1 VDQTGAMDETGGQRP
16 VKRETARLADLPVE
30 GLPADAPDRPSAATD
45 PPQGEVDPAEAAHEP
60 GAERSPRAVMEAY
73 AAALRAGDAGL
84 AADLYAEN
92 GLLTS
97 ADERLSGRSAIA
109 GWHEDLLARG
119 AVTTRPSGQGND
131 AGRLEVTSPAGP
143 FIVELSF
150 DASGRIGTAR
160 WLTQAEAERPQ
171 EERERTAT

>member
-1 VDQTGAMDETGGQRP
+1 MDETGGQEP

-30 GLPADAPDRPSAATD
+30 GLPEDAPEAPYAATD
-45 PPQGEVDPAEAAHEP
+45 EVPPDLDPEATAHDPE
-60 GAERSPRAVMEAY
+60 AERGPRAVMTAY
-73 AAALRAGDAGL
+73 AEALEAGDASL

-97 ADERLSGRSAIA
+97 ADERISGRAGIA
-109 GWHEDLLARG
+109 GWHEDLLGRG
-119 AVTTRPSGQGND
+119 RATATPAGQGND
-131 AGRLEVTSPAGP
+131 RSRLEVDSAAGRYV
-143 FIVELSF
+143 VELAF

-160 WLTQAEAERPQ
+160 WLTPAEADLPQ

>member
-1 VDQTGAMDETGGQRP
+1 MDETGGQEP

-30 GLPADAPDRPSAATD
+30 GLPEDAPEAPYAATD
-45 PPQGEVDPAEAAHEP
+45 RVPPDLDPEGTARDP
-60 GAERSPRAVMEAY
+60 DAERGPRTVMTAY
-73 AAALRAGDAGL
+73 ASALEAGDAGL

-97 ADERLSGRSAIA
+97 ADERISGRAGIS
-109 GWHEDLLARG
+109 GWHEDLLRRG
-119 AVTTRPSGQGND
+119 RVTATPAGQGND
-131 AGRLEVTSPAGP
+131 RSRLEVDSAAGRHV
-143 FIVELSF
+143 VELAF

-160 WLTQAEAERPQ
+160 WLTPEEANLSQ

>member
-1 VDQTGAMDETGGQRP
+1 MDQTGGQEP

-30 GLPADAPDRPSAATD
+30 GLPADAPDAPSAATD
-45 PPQGEVDPAEAAHEP
+45 QAPQDVDPVATAHDPEAARGP
-60 GAERSPRAVMEAY
+60 KAVMTAY
-73 AAALRAGDAGL
+73 ASALDAGDAGL

-97 ADERLSGRSAIA
+97 ADERISGRPGIA
-109 GWHEDLLARG
+109 GWHEDLLRRGRVNARP
-119 AVTTRPSGQGND
+119 AGQGND
-131 AGRLEVTSPAGP
+131 ASRLEVDSATGRYV
-143 FIVELSF
+143 VELAF

-160 WLTQAEAERPQ
+160 WLTPDEAGQSQ